1 MLQKLGS
8 LVVLLCVAG
17 LVSAQKDK
25 DKDAK
30 AGKRVKATLVKVD
43 TGKKMLVVKM
53 DGKEQELA
61 VGKEVRFFGPMGG
74 KATIRDKRL
83 QPGAELEL
91 VMDGKTLKEVHLP
104 FRKAKTKDK
113 AKDKDKDK

>member
-1 MLQKLGS
+1 
-8 LVVLLCVAG
+8 
-17 LVSAQKDK
+17 
-25 DKDAK
+25 
-30 AGKRVKATLVKVD
+30 
-43 TGKKMLVVKM
+43 
-53 DGKEQELA
+53 
-61 VGKEVRFFGPMGG
+61 MGG